1 MGPLVDILNRNVG
14 GYNPDS
20 SNVASDGVL
29 RAPRQIAANG
39 GGPGLVGPGGV
50 LGAADGGGGG
60 GGGGP
65 PPRTRKVSVDFQNQ
79 MEELA
84 KAAATTAAVNEGDSD
99 SEYSDEDDDMGEMVA
114 FEDLPKPVPR
124 GRKVSV
130 SASSAKVELNI
141 PLKVVAKTQEE
152 QDGITEMLKQS
163 TIFSHLPSTSQAQL
177 KDAMAKEKYGAGDL
191 LIKQGDM
198 GDKLFL
204 LKSGEV
210 QVFVEKA
217 GADPVKTYSPGE
229 AFGELALLYNAP
241 RAATCKA
248 VGAVEVWALDQLT
261 FRQVMQ
267 SQTSDRRQHY
277 REFLRTMP
285 MFQVTEQLCPDLFHS
300 RRFFFNV
307 LPLLCLKNEKILT
320 FVSVECFRQC
330 LSTSSLQLL
339 TP

>member
-1 MGPLVDILNRNVG
+1 
-14 GYNPDS
+14 
-20 SNVASDGVL
+20 
-29 RAPRQIAANG
+29 
-39 GGPGLVGPGGV
+39 V
-50 LGAADGGGGG
+50 LGADDGGGGG
-60 GGGGP
+60 GGGGADSGGGGGCP
-65 PPRTRKVSVDFQNQ
+65 PPRTRKVSVDFQKQ

-84 KAAATTAAVNEGDSD
+84 KAAATTAAVGEGDSD

-141 PLKVVAKTQEE
+141 PPKVVAKTQEE

-163 TIFSHLPSTSQAQL
+163 TIFSHLPAEAQQTL
-177 KDAMAKEKYGAGDL
+177 KDAMAKETFKEGETI
-191 LIKQGDM
+191 IKQGDM

-285 MFQVTEQLCPDLFHS
+285 MFQVTKQPCPDLFHS
-300 RRFFFNV
+300 HRFIFYV
-307 LPLLCLKNEKILT
+307 LSLLCLKNEKILT
-320 FVSVECFRQC
+320 LVSVKCFRQC
-330 LSTSSLQLL
+330 LSTSS
-339 TP
+339 

>member
-1 MGPLVDILNRNVG
+1 MDEISFKKWAMSI
-14 GYNPDS
+14 DS
-20 SNVASDGVL
+20 LDSDTYLSSLMKAVVVSKVSGLGAGQTQESAQEAPVVAS
-29 RAPRQIAANG
+29 N
-39 GGPGLVGPGGV
+39 
-50 LGAADGGGGG
+50 
-60 GGGGP
+60 P
-65 PPRTRKVSVDFQNQ
+65 PP
-79 MEELA
+79 A
-84 KAAATTAAVNEGDSD
+84 KNEGDSD

-163 TIFSHLPSTSQAQL
+163 TIFSHLPAEAQQTL
-177 KDAMAKEKYGAGDL
+177 KDAMAKETFKEGGTI
-191 LIKQGDM
+191 IKQGDM

-267 SQTSDRRQHY
+267 SSTTSQR
-277 REFLRTMP
+277 
-285 MFQVTEQLCPDLFHS
+285 
-300 RRFFFNV
+300 
-307 LPLLCLKNEKILT
+307 EKIRK
-320 FVSVECFRQC
+320 FVQQVRA
-330 LSTSSLQLL
+330 
-339 TP
+339 